1 MTKSKG
7 LGLIHI
13 CYGAGVKTS
22 RAVGLAI
29 RAVGVGLNVDFVQFM
44 KFSNSGGVA
53 IFEET
58 TNIHYRF
65 PGKHPFVLSGDL
77 DAVHYDHAG
86 NALNNALEA
95 VGGGTD
101 LLICDEMLDTFLF
114 NLLQTEQIIELIEK
128 CNNRIE
134 LVMTGRDVPPEIVE
148 LADYVT
154 EFVKEKYPYY
164 SGARARKR
172 IE

>member
-1 MTKSKG
+1 MTKNKG
-7 LGLIHI
+7 LGLIYI
-13 CYGAGVKTS
+13 CYGAG
-22 RAVGLAI
+22 
-29 RAVGVGLNVDFVQFM
+29 LNVDFFQFM

-114 NLLQTEQIIELIEK
+114 NLLQTEQSMELIKK

-134 LVMTGRDVPPEIVE
+134 LVMTCRDVPPEIVE
-148 LADYVT
+148 LADDVT

-164 SGARARKR
+164 SGARARKG
-172 IE
+172 IK